1 MTIPPTMRAALLTRH
16 GGLDALEVVDDHPT
30 PSPGPGEVLVRVDA
44 CAINNTDINTR
55 VGWYAQ
61 SDDDDGAWGGALS
74 FPVVQGADVCGV
86 VAAVGEG
93 VAHERIGERVLVDP
107 WVRDPSAPGDLERA
121 GYLGS
126 ERDGGYAAFLVAP
139 SINAHSVSRR
149 LTAVQLASFPT
160 SAGTALDMLRRA
172 GVTAGECVL
181 ITGASGGVGG
191 YAVQIAKALGATAI
205 GVCDPTKADG
215 VRAFGAAHV
224 IDRDADL
231 VPALAALGIDRVDV
245 VADVVGGPR
254 WPSYLAA
261 LRRGGRYVI
270 SGAIGGPIVELDLR
284 TLYLEDLTMIGATIT
299 EPSVFAE
306 LVELIEAGGIQ
317 PAVAATFPLAQVK
330 DAQTMFMEKGF
341 VGKIVLD
348 VAAG

>member
-1 MTIPPTMRAALLTRH
+1 MTVPPTMRAVLLTRH
-16 GGLDALEVVDDHPT
+16 GDLDALEVVDDHPT
-30 PSPGPGEVLVRVDA
+30 PQPGPGQVLVRVDA

-61 SDDDDGAWGGALS
+61 SDDDAGAWGGALN

-86 VAAVGEG
+86 IAQVGEG
-93 VAHERIGERVLVDP
+93 VAHERVGERVLVDP
-107 WVRDPSAPGDLERA
+107 WVRDAAAPNDLERA

-126 ERDGGYAAFLVAP
+126 EYDGGYAEFLVAP
-139 SINAHSVSRR
+139 SINAYPVSLR

-172 GVTAGECVL
+172 GVQAGEHVL
-181 ITGASGGVGG
+181 VTGASGGVGG
-191 YAVQIAKALGATAI
+191 YAVQIAKALGAIPI
-205 GVCDPTKADG
+205 GVCDPTKAAA
-215 VRAFGAAHV
+215 VRALGAAHV

-231 VPALAALGIDRVDV
+231 VPALAALGVGRVDV
-245 VADVVGGPR
+245 VADVVGGPQ

-284 TLYLEDLTMIGATIT
+284 TLYLEDLTLIGATIT
-299 EPSVFAE
+299 EPRVFAE
-306 LVELIEAGGIQ
+306 LVELIESGAIQ
-317 PAVAATFPLAQVK
+317 PVVAATFPLAQVK
-330 DAQTMFMEKGF
+330 EAQTMFVDKGF

-348 VAAG
+348 LAAG